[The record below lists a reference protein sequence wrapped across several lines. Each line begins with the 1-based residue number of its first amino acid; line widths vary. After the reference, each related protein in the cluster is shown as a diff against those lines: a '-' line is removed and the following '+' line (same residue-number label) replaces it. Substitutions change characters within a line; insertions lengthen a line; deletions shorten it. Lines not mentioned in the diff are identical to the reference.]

1 MPATAGITGG
11 RYVFADALIADMLEA
26 KVRLCSQLI
35 KARLAS
41 LDMPMMEL
49 GPMATTAKEIR
60 EKIETAACEL
70 ASVDEAVVF
79 GVPDA
84 IIGEELAIVVYAPQ
98 NSTLTE
104 HILRAHLEQR
114 LAGYKVPRYIQIV
127 DQPLPQNA
135 SGKLLKRKIQ
145 QEFITRIA

>member
-1 MPATAGITGG
+1 M
-11 RYVFADALIADMLEA
+11 
-26 KVRLCSQLI
+26 RLYSQLI

-41 LDMPMMEL
+41 LAMQMMEL
-49 GPMATTAKEIR
+49 GRMVTTAKAIT
-60 EKIETAACEL
+60 EKIETAAYEL
-70 ASVDEAVVF
+70 ASVDEAIVF

-114 LAGYKVPRYIQIV
+114 LDGCKVPRYIQIV
-127 DQPLPQNA
+127 DQPLPQSA